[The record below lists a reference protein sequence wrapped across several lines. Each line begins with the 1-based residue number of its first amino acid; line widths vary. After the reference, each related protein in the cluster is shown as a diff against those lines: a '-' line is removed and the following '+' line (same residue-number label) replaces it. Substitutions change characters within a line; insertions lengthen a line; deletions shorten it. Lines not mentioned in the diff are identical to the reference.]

1 MSTVLGVSASS
12 TRAASLYK
20 RAFDIVCSALLIIL
34 FSPLL
39 LLTALAVKL
48 TSRGSI
54 LHWSSRVGQNN
65 CTFRMPKFRS
75 MRMDTPQLA
84 THLMNDPS
92 QFLTPIGSFLRKTSL
107 DELPQLFS
115 VLVGDLSLVGP
126 RPALF
131 NQADLIALRTHYGVD
146 SLIPGITGWAQVNG
160 RDELPIST
168 KVRFDREYFERRSF
182 SFDLRILL
190 LTARKVVLRDGV
202 SH

>member
-115 VLVGDLSLVGP
+115 VLAGDLSLVGP

-131 NQADLIALRTHYGVD
+131 NQTDLISLRTHYGVD

-182 SFDLRILL
+182 SFDLKILL